1 MLEGERGTIDHPQR
15 SFIEYGKDEDKFA
28 AARQGDILE
37 RVKKHKKAHEER
49 GDETTVQQS
58 FGGFVSAMEKGGGA
72 YDIDSWNGQN
82 DSLQRGGDLDNLDD
96 EQELHKRR
104 LARIKDW
111 SEQ

>member
-1 MLEGERGTIDHPQR
+1 
-15 SFIEYGKDEDKFA
+15 
-28 AARQGDILE
+28 
-37 RVKKHKKAHEER
+37 
-49 GDETTVQQS
+49 
-58 FGGFVSAMEKGGGA
+58 MEKGGGA